1 MRAERTLPFDVV
13 LAVRLAYPAGTMVTL
28 ADELAVVPSQIHAS
42 LARLAQAG
50 LLRPTGRATNTR
62 ALGEFLNYG
71 LRYAFPARRG
81 PLALGVPTAHSA
93 PALAPMIDAV
103 DVVVWP
109 APDAP
114 AAVQG
119 FAVAPLYAGAP
130 RLAERS
136 PETYRVLT
144 VLDALRLGDR
154 RARGF
159 ARELL
164 AESLG
169 IPTGAA

>member
-1 MRAERTLPFDVV
+1 MRADRTLPFDIA
-13 LAVRLAYPAGTMVTL
+13 LAVRLAQPAGTMSSL
-28 ADELAVVPSQIHAS
+28 AEELAVVPSQVHAA
-42 LARLAQAG
+42 LGRLERAG

-81 PLALGVPTAHSA
+81 PLTRGVPTAHSA
-93 PALAPMIDAV
+93 PALAKAIDAP

-109 APDAP
+109 APDAA
-114 AAVQG
+114 AAVAG
-119 FAVAPLYAGAP
+119 FEVAPLYAGAV
-130 RLAERS
+130 RLPETS
-136 PETYRVLT
+136 PDTYRVLT
-144 VLDALRLGDR
+144 ILDALRLGDR

-169 IPTGAA
+169 IPKGVA